1 MISENPNFSK
11 LDRRYIFADVAER
24 VAAEHAAHPERKILS
39 LGIGDVTRP
48 LSSPVSEAMA
58 EAAREMGTPEGFRGY
73 GDPCGS
79 RALREAIVTFYRE
92 RRGILLS
99 PDEIFVSDGAKRD
112 LSDLSELFS
121 KNNTVWMQN
130 PGYPVYSE
138 VTRLAG
144 RRFVLGDA
152 TGANGFLPMP
162 EENDRLDL
170 IYLCSPNNPTGAAYP
185 KKTLAAWVSYALE
198 NDAVILFDAAYAAFV
213 RDPDVP
219 RSIYEIPEAKRC
231 AIEIASFSKFAGFTG
246 VRCGFSVLPKA
257 LKVGGVSFSSLWK
270 RRQEAKSNGI
280 SHITER
286 GAIAALSGAALAD
299 EITGIDSY
307 LAGAR
312 RLRTALSALGFS
324 VVGGENAPYLW
335 VACPERLSSFSFFS
349 LLLTECSVVVTPGVG
364 FGSAGEG
371 YVRLS
376 SFAPHADI
384 EDAIARI
391 TARFG

>member
-198 NDAVILFDAAYAAFV
+198 NDAVIQNLDADSLYAIPLMLEAEGLAKVACKKQISGVAQKLFCLSFSL
-213 RDPDVP
+213 VP
-219 RSIYEIPEAKRC
+219 KTKRKRC
-231 AIEIASFSKFAGFTG
+231 
-246 VRCGFSVLPKA
+246 R
-257 LKVGGVSFSSLWK
+257 
-270 RRQEAKSNGI
+270 
-280 SHITER
+280 
-286 GAIAALSGAALAD
+286 SGASRP
-299 EITGIDSY
+299 EGVFSY
-307 LAGAR
+307 VE
-312 RLRTALSALGFS
+312 RT
-324 VVGGENAPYLW
+324 
-335 VACPERLSSFSFFS
+335 
-349 LLLTECSVVVTPGVG
+349 
-364 FGSAGEG
+364 
-371 YVRLS
+371 
-376 SFAPHADI
+376 
-384 EDAIARI
+384 
-391 TARFG
+391 